1 MMADTPTNTSA
12 HVPPASTSGNGDPS
26 VIPQWKKEL
35 IQRRKNLAKTIGA
48 VATQVHDSA
57 STVAAA
63 ISASAS
69 SPVTP
74 HPRTP
79 TGGGA
84 FPVGSPFYAGA
95 GTKEGSTATNTNTDT
110 DSPLDTVP
118 DSERQHPVV
127 ESKENDPPSLL
138 LGTDSTDK
146 SDSLPSEGE
155 GGGGGGG
162 DVMTREDEGKVVIA
176 RDNNPHCSSVP
187 LKGAAATSPTVGVH
201 FGAHFGG
208 ANEPAQQ
215 QQHQHHNYHPQQQ
228 QQRSSVGGSV
238 RTGEA
243 VLVPTTTPP
252 PPPPLAAS
260 GTPSSSSGGSVS
272 AGAANGPQSHSNAG
286 SEHSGSS
293 SSSCSSGSSTVAAA
307 IATATSSARP
317 NSVVIVDREI
327 PSVSNNSGGVVKGS
341 SLVLSPGQQQTQQQ
355 QQQREGAGV
364 VRKMVAATAA
374 EEIVVVYEKNNS
386 VLGGGPVVDVTGG
399 VGGGGGG
406 GPGFGDAG
414 EELKYGP
421 GIVSRLRCRYLSLAL
436 RQSVTKQR
444 PSLNSMRRATS
455 LNNLLDEESED
466 LSEREQSIGSEG
478 GGGQHQN
485 HHHHHH
491 QHQQQAHQQHQ
502 QHQQKK
508 YHSQNYHYQ
517 QQQQQQQQREHYAN
531 GNGNNHNHNHNHLH
545 QKEQQQQ
552 PLHATVVLQPPYQKQ
567 QPQFAPKQPWIHQQQ
582 QQQEEQ
588 QVVVKTAAPFLRG
601 VQNSYTRASRQVEK
615 KNEYNRYTKHHRG
628 GGGADAVLLKR
639 ARSVEALVRYDHH
652 KAWERDATT
661 GSPPAAAAA
670 AAIAP
675 VAAAAVE
682 TVVGGVSSSEVGS
695 NVIILDEIATP
706 TTTATSNGGG
716 GGVVVVA
723 SATAVAATTTL
734 ESNGISSSGPGSGA
748 PMAATAPT
756 AMMMNGGG
764 AVVGV
769 GTRGAAAGTD
779 LPLLVSDCVTIEE
792 KIINGREKGDPKP
805 KRLTSFIDA
814 DERPP
819 PDVVKQTMK
828 IFEANANRRGGRANG
843 GGGAGGPP
851 GSDVASKVANYRSII
866 ISGTVTTPAAPAVAA
881 EKPPI
886 THPKPPLSPKKPNI
900 KPRTASPKH
909 QAPAPAPATTATVGK
924 PPPSPKSLEAV
935 NNLKNASGNSNGTIG
950 STTGQ
955 RNNKPS
961 ATVVESLGGTPPSP
975 PARSK
980 HASSTS
986 NGVGAAAAPGSVGAV
1001 NKNSMQSNGG
1011 GSNSEMMGEVTTHSA
1026 ECAPDE
1032 SALEPK
1038 NNALKN
1044 GGAAAGGGIGG
1055 VRDHHHN
1062 SYENGL
1068 TQTAATAVVV
1078 AASKTATG
1086 SDSGHQ
1092 HMHNA
1097 AASSNTAQGA
1107 AASSSSLSSSSPSPA
1122 GGICESPS
1130 IQQLTSKLASLH
1142 LATSTPTGAAGAN
1155 GTTNHP
1161 LDNAAASQD
1170 RRNLE
1175 YVTSDEEEE
1184 DDDDDDEHDGGHH
1197 HSASYTV
1204 NPDSG
1209 SEEDRH
1215 PKVGNRD
1222 ADDDGDD
1229 EREEAEG
1236 NSDDDVDDAGDDRMV
1251 RKISR
1256 TAMENIARA
1265 GTTTQFRFN
1274 GTVKSSYLPGVGGG
1288 GVTLAAPST
1297 KPPAPPIPMSRESL
1311 GPAKSSANGVTAA
1324 AGNNE
1329 ANGSAGRSP
1338 SEVAGNNSGAVNN
1351 GSVGGAHN
1359 DGVVAGGGSPLTRR
1373 EIEKNQINR
1382 EKSGEVTASAVSGT
1396 SGNSGAGVGASPA
1409 VGGGGS
1415 GVGGGG
1421 VANASVQK
1429 LPTGSNNNNNSN
1441 GSSNSVDST
1450 KSFVAKWGTGGGQSV
1465 AAASSTAAS
1474 PLAGLVAARKKAKPP
1489 PSQQDG
1495 TNTMVFNFSDRKD
1508 VPDYIENDGV
1518 IIRPR
1523 PRELPKPGESGFV
1536 VLGDLTLETSTDPDE
1551 ALDMGPPSPCNG
1563 EFANA
1568 YIVING
1574 KSSMRNKTSRSN
1586 KFKIQFDDSL
1596 TSTYEYPSETSLLEP
1611 TNGLDVSDSGPDTSS
1626 TGLVP
1631 PPFATDNGLLSHTNK
1646 LLSSVPLGSAPFAS
1660 YTPVKAAID
1669 TTFELG
1675 VTRTPSPSATSTASS
1690 NGSHSSSS
1698 SNSHHQSATSHSINN
1713 DLQQHQQHQQQ
1724 HQQHSVANGHRHQL
1738 IDRPNGGL
1746 HTVASNGHSNG
1757 ADTTLL
1763 LNGLDSTGLNG
1774 TGEPESIQYL
1784 KPASDEQTVN
1794 WSQGTRVT
1802 DLLF

>member
-1 MMADTPTNTSA
+1 MMADTNTSA
-12 HVPPASTSGNGDPS
+12 HVPPAAASGGGVGGGNDPS

-63 ISASAS
+63 ISAS

-95 GTKEGSTATNTNTDT
+95 GTKEGSTTHSSCTNTTNCG
-110 DSPLDTVP
+110 PLDTVP
-118 DSERQHPVV
+118 DSERQQLQPEPVV
-127 ESKENDPPSLL
+127 ENEENISSAGA
-138 LGTDSTDK
+138 GTDKTD
-146 SDSLPSEGE
+146 SMLLVAGT
-155 GGGGGGG
+155 GGG
-162 DVMTREDEGKVVIA
+162 VKQEDEPRMVAIA
-176 RDNNPHCSSVP
+176 KDNNHCPSIP
-187 LKGAAATSPTVGVH
+187 FQAATSPTAAGVH

-208 ANEPAQQ
+208 ANEPT
-215 QQHQHHNYHPQQQ
+215 QQQ
-228 QQRSSVGGSV
+228 QQRSVGGSV
-238 RTGEA
+238 RAVEA
-243 VLVPTTTPP
+243 VLVP
-252 PPPPLAAS
+252 PLTSAAS
-260 GTPSSSSGGSVS
+260 GSVS

-307 IATATSSARP
+307 IAPATRP
-317 NSVVIVDREI
+317 NSVPVSVDHREI
-327 PSVSNNSGGVVKGS
+327 PTVSNNNSANGVAKGS
-341 SLVLSPGQQQTQQQ
+341 SLGSSSVGQQQQ
-355 QQQREGAGV
+355 QQQRDGGAA
-364 VRKMVAATAA
+364 RKMVAATAA
-374 EEIVVVYEKNNS
+374 EEIVVVYEKSS
-386 VLGGGPVVDVTGG
+386 VLDGTVVDVSGG
-399 VGGGGGG
+399 GGIGGGGGGGAG

-478 GGGQHQN
+478 GGHQN
-485 HHHHHH
+485 HHHHNQQQQQ
-491 QHQQQAHQQHQ
+491 QHQQQQQQ
-502 QHQQKK
+502 QQQAQQKK

-545 QKEQQQQ
+545 QQQQQ

-567 QPQFAPKQPWIHQQQ
+567 QPQFAPKQPWIHQH
-582 QQQEEQ
+582 QQEEQ
-588 QVVVKTAAPFLRG
+588 QQQQQVVKTAAPFLRG

-652 KAWERDATT
+652 KAWERDAT
-661 GSPPAAAAA
+661 GP
-670 AAIAP
+670 P
-675 VAAAAVE
+675 VAAAAAVAAPTGVAAAPPVAPPAAE
-682 TVVGGVSSSEVGS
+682 LVSSAELGS
-695 NVIILDEIATP
+695 NVIILDEINVQAATTATNNGVVASTT
-706 TTTATSNGGG
+706 TTTA
-716 GGVVVVA
+716 A
-723 SATAVAATTTL
+723 L
-734 ESNGISSSGPGSGA
+734 ESNGISSSGPVSGA
-748 PMAATAPT
+748 PPPTAT
-756 AMMMNGGG
+756 AMMNGATRGGG
-764 AVVGV
+764 
-769 GTRGAAAGTD
+769 GTD

-843 GGGAGGPP
+843 ATGGPP
-851 GSDVASKVANYRSII
+851 GSEVASKVANYRSII
-866 ISGTVTTPAAPAVAA
+866 ISGSATATAGATTAAAAVSG

-909 QAPAPAPATTATVGK
+909 QASAPTTAAGK
-924 PPPSPKSLEAV
+924 PPPTPKSLEAV
-935 NNLKNASGNSNGTIG
+935 NNLKNSSIINNNNNNGSIIG
-950 STTGQ
+950 SVTGQ
-955 RNNKPS
+955 RNSINSKQQAPV
-961 ATVVESLGGTPPSP
+961 AVAESVPLLSTPPSP

-980 HASSTS
+980 HATPSTLVCS
-986 NGVGAAAAPGSVGAV
+986 NGAASVGAV
-1001 NKNSMQSNGG
+1001 NKGMQSNGAG
-1011 GSNSEMMGEVTTHSA
+1011 GGNEMGVTTHGVV
-1026 ECAPDE
+1026 ECAPDAAANAVE
-1032 SALEPK
+1032 AK

-1044 GGAAAGGGIGG
+1044 GGGC
-1055 VRDHHHN
+1055 VRDHHN
-1062 SYENGL
+1062 NYENGL
-1068 TQTAATAVVV
+1068 TQTATVAT
-1078 AASKTATG
+1078 ASKTAG

-1092 HMHNA
+1092 HMHN
-1097 AASSNTAQGA
+1097 TAQGA
-1107 AASSSSLSSSSPSPA
+1107 AASSSPPLV
-1122 GGICESPS
+1122 GICESPS

-1142 LATSTPTGAAGAN
+1142 LATSTPTGAGAN
-1155 GTTNHP
+1155 GTTSP
-1161 LDNAAASQD
+1161 VSAASSAAQD

-1175 YVTSDEEEE
+1175 YVTSDEEE
-1184 DDDDDDEHDGGHH
+1184 DDDEDDEQDGHH
-1197 HSASYTV
+1197 HTTSYTV
-1204 NPDSG
+1204 NPDSD
-1209 SEEDRH
+1209 SEQELEEEEQQQQQHH
-1215 PKVGNRD
+1215 PKDVRDGGVAAGSGND
-1222 ADDDGDD
+1222 ADDDEDD
-1229 EREEAEG
+1229 ASGGGEG
-1236 NSDDDVDDAGDDRMV
+1236 EQENSDDDDDDDDRSV

-1274 GTVKSSYLPGVGGG
+1274 GAVKSSYLPGAAAVAASGGIA
-1288 GVTLAAPST
+1288 TAAPSS
-1297 KPPAPPIPMSRESL
+1297 KPPAPPIPKSRESL
-1311 GPAKSSANGVTAA
+1311 GAKSANGAA
-1324 AGNNE
+1324 TGNNE

-1338 SEVAGNNSGAVNN
+1338 SEVAVGSMAINSAVNN
-1351 GSVGGAHN
+1351 GGALGGVGGGGGGAHN
-1359 DGVVAGGGSPLTRR
+1359 DGVGGGSPLTRR

-1382 EKSGEVTASAVSGT
+1382 EKSGEAV
-1396 SGNSGAGVGASPA
+1396 ASPA
-1409 VGGGGS
+1409 PVPNSLHGGSGGAFHNQGNQGGGGAGAS
-1415 GVGGGG
+1415 VGGVSSTAG
-1421 VANASVQK
+1421 QK
-1429 LPTGSNNNNNSN
+1429 LATGNSSNSN
-1441 GSSNSVDST
+1441 GSSSSVSDST
-1450 KSFVAKWGTGGGQSV
+1450 TSFVAKWGTGGGGQS
-1465 AAASSTAAS
+1465 ATAPATAAS
-1474 PLAGLVAARKKAKPP
+1474 PLAGLVARKKTKPP

-1536 VLGDLTLETSTDPDE
+1536 VLGDLTLETSTDPDD
-1551 ALDMGPPSPCNG
+1551 AWAMGPPSPCNG

-1611 TNGLDVSDSGPDTSS
+1611 NGLDDADSGPDSS
-1626 TGLVP
+1626 AGLVP
-1631 PPFATDNGLLSHTNK
+1631 PAFATDNGLLSHTNK
-1646 LLSSVPLGSAPFAS
+1646 LLSSVPLEFNLAHNRTLVHTAPL
-1660 YTPVKAAID
+1660 P
-1669 TTFELG
+1669 
-1675 VTRTPSPSATSTASS
+1675 
-1690 NGSHSSSS
+1690 
-1698 SNSHHQSATSHSINN
+1698 
-1713 DLQQHQQHQQQ
+1713 
-1724 HQQHSVANGHRHQL
+1724 
-1738 IDRPNGGL
+1738 
-1746 HTVASNGHSNG
+1746 
-1757 ADTTLL
+1757 
-1763 LNGLDSTGLNG
+1763 
-1774 TGEPESIQYL
+1774 
-1784 KPASDEQTVN
+1784 PAKYI
-1794 WSQGTRVT
+1794 
-1802 DLLF
+1802 L

>member
-12 HVPPASTSGNGDPS
+12 HVPPASTSGAGGNGDPS

-95 GTKEGSTATNTNTDT
+95 GTKATN
-110 DSPLDTVP
+110 
-118 DSERQHPVV
+118 
-127 ESKENDPPSLL
+127 
-138 LGTDSTDK
+138 
-146 SDSLPSEGE
+146 
-155 GGGGGGG
+155 
-162 DVMTREDEGKVVIA
+162 
-176 RDNNPHCSSVP
+176 
-187 LKGAAATSPTVGVH
+187 
-201 FGAHFGG
+201 
-208 ANEPAQQ
+208 
-215 QQHQHHNYHPQQQ
+215 
-228 QQRSSVGGSV
+228 
-238 RTGEA
+238 
-243 VLVPTTTPP
+243 
-252 PPPPLAAS
+252 
-260 GTPSSSSGGSVS
+260 
-272 AGAANGPQSHSNAG
+272 
-286 SEHSGSS
+286 
-293 SSSCSSGSSTVAAA
+293 
-307 IATATSSARP
+307 
-317 NSVVIVDREI
+317 
-327 PSVSNNSGGVVKGS
+327 
-341 SLVLSPGQQQTQQQ
+341 
-355 QQQREGAGV
+355 
-364 VRKMVAATAA
+364 
-374 EEIVVVYEKNNS
+374 
-386 VLGGGPVVDVTGG
+386 
-399 VGGGGGG
+399 
-406 GPGFGDAG
+406 
-414 EELKYGP
+414 
-421 GIVSRLRCRYLSLAL
+421 
-436 RQSVTKQR
+436 
-444 PSLNSMRRATS
+444 
-455 LNNLLDEESED
+455 
-466 LSEREQSIGSEG
+466 
-478 GGGQHQN
+478 
-485 HHHHHH
+485 
-491 QHQQQAHQQHQ
+491 
-502 QHQQKK
+502 
-508 YHSQNYHYQ
+508 
-517 QQQQQQQQREHYAN
+517 
-531 GNGNNHNHNHNHLH
+531 
-545 QKEQQQQ
+545 
-552 PLHATVVLQPPYQKQ
+552 
-567 QPQFAPKQPWIHQQQ
+567 
-582 QQQEEQ
+582 
-588 QVVVKTAAPFLRG
+588 
-601 VQNSYTRASRQVEK
+601 
-615 KNEYNRYTKHHRG
+615 
-628 GGGADAVLLKR
+628 
-639 ARSVEALVRYDHH
+639 
-652 KAWERDATT
+652 
-661 GSPPAAAAA
+661 
-670 AAIAP
+670 
-675 VAAAAVE
+675 
-682 TVVGGVSSSEVGS
+682 
-695 NVIILDEIATP
+695 
-706 TTTATSNGGG
+706 NGGG
-716 GGVVVVA
+716 GVAVA
-723 SATAVAATTTL
+723 SATTTL

-756 AMMMNGGG
+756 TMMMNGGG
-764 AVVGV
+764 AGVV
-769 GTRGAAAGTD
+769 GTRGGGGGGAGTD

-805 KRLTSFIDA
+805 KRLTSIIDA

-843 GGGAGGPP
+843 AGGAAGGPP

-866 ISGTVTTPAAPAVAA
+866 ISGSATATAAPAVAA

-909 QAPAPAPATTATVGK
+909 QAPAPATTTTVGK

-935 NNLKNASGNSNGTIG
+935 NNLKNASGNSNGTSIVA
-950 STTGQ
+950 TGQ

-961 ATVVESLGGTPPSP
+961 ATVTESLGGTPPSP

-980 HASSTS
+980 HASTTS
-986 NGVGAAAAPGSVGAV
+986 NGVGAPAAPGSVGAV

-1011 GSNSEMMGEVTTHSA
+1011 GSNNEMLGGEVTTHSA

-1032 SALEPK
+1032 GALEAK

-1044 GGAAAGGGIGG
+1044 GGAAGGG

-1062 SYENGL
+1062 NYENGL
-1068 TQTAATAVVV
+1068 TQTAATAAVV
-1078 AASKTATG
+1078 AASKTSTG

-1097 AASSNTAQGA
+1097 AAASSNTAQGA
-1107 AASSSSLSSSSPSPA
+1107 AASSLSSSPSPA

-1155 GTTNHP
+1155 GATNP
-1161 LDNAAASQD
+1161 LDNAAD

-1215 PKVGNRD
+1215 PKGANND

-1236 NSDDDVDDAGDDRMV
+1236 NSDDDDVDAGDDRMV

-1311 GPAKSSANGVTAA
+1311 GPAKSSVNGVATAAA

-1338 SEVAGNNSGAVNN
+1338 SEVAAGSVGSNSGAVNN

-1396 SGNSGAGVGASPA
+1396 TGNSGAGVGASPV
-1409 VGGGGS
+1409 VGGGS
-1415 GVGGGG
+1415 VGGG

-1429 LPTGSNNNNNSN
+1429 LPTGSNNSN

-1465 AAASSTAAS
+1465 ASAAATGSSTAAS
-1474 PLAGLVAARKKAKPP
+1474 PLAGLVATRKKAKPP

-1523 PRELPKPGESGFV
+1523 PRELPKILCKLRLHSGAGYV
-1536 VLGDLTLETSTDPDE
+1536 VC
-1551 ALDMGPPSPCNG
+1551 DMGYD
-1563 EFANA
+1563 F
-1568 YIVING
+1568 
-1574 KSSMRNKTSRSN
+1574 
-1586 KFKIQFDDSL
+1586 
-1596 TSTYEYPSETSLLEP
+1596 
-1611 TNGLDVSDSGPDTSS
+1611 
-1626 TGLVP
+1626 
-1631 PPFATDNGLLSHTNK
+1631 
-1646 LLSSVPLGSAPFAS
+1646 
-1660 YTPVKAAID
+1660 
-1669 TTFELG
+1669 
-1675 VTRTPSPSATSTASS
+1675 
-1690 NGSHSSSS
+1690 
-1698 SNSHHQSATSHSINN
+1698 
-1713 DLQQHQQHQQQ
+1713 
-1724 HQQHSVANGHRHQL
+1724 
-1738 IDRPNGGL
+1738 
-1746 HTVASNGHSNG
+1746 TV
-1757 ADTTLL
+1757 D
-1763 LNGLDSTGLNG
+1763 
-1774 TGEPESIQYL
+1774 
-1784 KPASDEQTVN
+1784 
-1794 WSQGTRVT
+1794 
-1802 DLLF
+1802 